1 MNFPLYTDV
10 ILLNNV
16 PEENLQVGD
25 IGTVVECHEVAGLET
40 GYSRSL
46 DAKKCDRYS
55 LKQQVFVN

>member
-1 MNFPLYTDV
+1 MDFPIYTDV
-10 ILLNNV
+10 ILLSNV

-25 IGTVVECHEVAGLET
+25 IATVVECHEVAALET